1 LVLLFVAARSG
12 QRKRIPSGFP
22 SPTEESPMK
31 LSSRSVIAMIAK
43 GSLCAYALA
52 WTFVAMPAQALDK
65 VSFGLNWVPQ
75 GEHCGFFQAQA
86 QGYYKNAGLD
96 VDLRPG
102 NPNINMPLLVVAG
115 EIDMGMGSSFTTLNL
130 VNRGIKART
139 VAAFFQKDPQT
150 LVAHA
155 GQGVTKLED
164 LKDRAIMIGQ
174 FSRNEFW
181 QFLKTRYGFSDEQ
194 LRPYSYS
201 AAPFLADPKA
211 VQQGYITEDA
221 ALLGKALP
229 EPPVSILLADYG
241 YDNYAT
247 TVFTTDAYIAA
258 HAETVRSFIDATRKG
273 YEDCA
278 KGDDTPAMK
287 AILAVN
293 PSGGEE
299 LFRFKLDQMR
309 KRGLVDGGDAAR
321 LGIGAMTDARW
332 ASFFDTMAAAGIYPK
347 TLDYKAA
354 YTLQFSNQK

>member
-1 LVLLFVAARSG
+1 MNLTYRALKDLVTKGGLLVWG
-12 QRKRIPSGFP
+12 
-22 SPTEESPMK
+22 
-31 LSSRSVIAMIAK
+31 
-43 GSLCAYALA
+43 LA
-52 WTFVAMPAQALDK
+52 WVFAAIPALALDK

-86 QGYYKNAGLD
+86 QGYYKDVGLD
-96 VDLRPG
+96 VELRPG
-102 NPNINMPLLVVAG
+102 NPNINMPLLVAAG

-155 GQGVTKLED
+155 GQGISKLED
-164 LKDRAIMIGQ
+164 LKGRDIMVGQ

-181 QFLKTRYGFSDEQ
+181 QFLKTRYGFADEQ

-221 ALLGKALP
+221 LLLGKALP

-247 TVFTTDAYIAA
+247 TVFATDTYIAA
-258 HAETVRSFIDATRKG
+258 HAEAVQGFINATRRG

-278 KGDDTPAMK
+278 TGDASPAMK

-299 LFRFKLDQMR
+299 LFRFKLEQMR

-321 LGIGAMTDARW
+321 LGIGSMTDARW
-332 ASFFDTMAAAGIYPK
+332 ASFFDTMATAGIYPK

-354 YTLQFSNQK
+354 YSLEFSNKK

>member
-1 LVLLFVAARSG
+1 MATKFPL
-12 QRKRIPSGFP
+12 RKFGTASVVKIS
-22 SPTEESPMK
+22 
-31 LSSRSVIAMIAK
+31 LSS
-43 GSLCAYALA
+43 CALLWA
-52 WTFVAMPAQALDK
+52 FIAMPAQALDK

-86 QGYYKNAGLD
+86 QGYYKAAGLD
-96 VDLRPG
+96 VELRPG
-102 NPNINMPLLVVAG
+102 NPNVNMPLLVAAG

-155 GQGVTKLED
+155 GQGASKLED
-164 LKDRAIMIGQ
+164 LKGRTIMVGQ

-181 QFLKTRYGFSDEQ
+181 QFLKTRYGFSDDQ

-247 TVFTTDAYIAA
+247 TVFATEAYIAA
-258 HAETVRSFIDATRKG
+258 HSETVQKFVDATRKG
-273 YEDCA
+273 YQECV

-287 AILAVN
+287 EILAVN
-293 PSGGEE
+293 PAGGEE
-299 LFRFKLDQMR
+299 LFHFKLDQMR
-309 KRGLVDGGDAAR
+309 KRGLVDGGDAAK
-321 LGIGAMTDARW
+321 LGIGAMTDMRW
-332 ASFFDTMAAAGIYPK
+332 ASFFDTMATAGIYPK

-354 YTLQFSNQK
+354 YTLQFSNK